1 MPHIPGHQSSYSYGF
16 SDPFE
21 EFVDTRKNENVDSI
35 PDAFAS
41 IGAFANLPAEQ
52 VANAMSGV
60 FNTAPGGQRGLTQR
74 TNQEILSQN
83 IMANV
88 AKKEYDDNVKELAK
102 VKIYPQGSS
111 DLTSALARVKPG
123 DLFPEIIAPEFVNDD
138 FVRNRAIESRKQ
150 EIEDMETFAD
160 SFRLK
165 SGEAIPYGIG
175 GLGLERN
182 RVFTGGERPPTFT
195 TFDSRLISDRTFP
208 GLEQER
214 ARTQELE
221 NINRAFRE
229 SLGLGTYELPIG
241 GISGAGFQPMV
252 TPEMQDVTGA
262 PSFIQN
268 FGSQL
273 NIKPGGPTPADNI
286 ISNVLPVTEPSAM
299 GYSTT
304 PMTRDLPDTYVN
316 PETGE
321 LVVGPGGDI
330 DVTSEVRR
338 QALADALGQG
348 KLGLGAG
355 RLSVSDLNKIAAQTA
370 DEIAPVQPGRETTTV
385 APEDITYDPRTGTY
399 GEATTVPSG
408 IQETTKKE
416 KTTAE
421 KIKEMTED
429 AGTTEGPIPGV
440 SSAFGT
446 EEYPLT
452 YIAPNGTVYNWKSD
466 GKGGAIFEFKEG
478 ELAFKAS
485 QVSGELRDSTS
496 TGKEV
501 KGTVTSVKPG
511 GPPAAAV
518 TATPGGTTAAG
529 TPTIPAGTITPSAAN
544 LFANQYEEGLEPF
557 EQYLRYRQSAF
568 PDATLG
574 QRIAA
579 QPSLGYGYQPT
590 LGRFLLGTAA
600 ERFLPQE
607 GLSPGAEFAS
617 YLRGQPR
624 ADLSQIR
631 QEYANLAQALGAYG
645 GAQDVSQINQ
655 PVARYTGIFG
665 APGEDKLRGNILS
678 ATQAA
683 LGCSAFLDDR
693 SLGRV
698 YDAMEQQYGAD
709 VGARFADFVG
719 RGFGLQGN
727 LPTTPVA
734 PNPMS
739 YPIANSSAY
748 DDIYN
753 KPNPVMSNPYGMFG

>member
-111 DLTSALARVKPG
+111 DLTSALAKVKPG
-123 DLFPEIIAPEFVNDD
+123 DLFPETIAPEFVNDD

-165 SGEAIPYGIG
+165 SGEALPYGIG
-175 GLGLERN
+175 GLGLVNN
-182 RVFTGGERPPTFT
+182 RVFRGGERAPTFT
-195 TFDSRLISDRTFP
+195 TFDPTPIRDRTYP
-208 GLEQER
+208 GLAQER
-214 ARTQELE
+214 ARTEELE
-221 NINRAFRE
+221 NINRAFIE
-229 SLGLGTYELPIG
+229 SQGLGTYELPIG
-241 GISGAGFQPMV
+241 GISGAGFQPMI
-252 TPEMQDVTGA
+252 TPEMQDVSGT
-262 PSFIQN
+262 PSFVRN

-273 NIKPGGPTPADNI
+273 SIEP
-286 ISNVLPVTEPSAM
+286 NVIAPILPVTEPSAM

-304 PMTRDLPDTYVN
+304 PMTRYLPDTYLN
-316 PETGE
+316 RETGE
-321 LVVGPGGDI
+321 IVVDTGGNI

-348 KLGLGAG
+348 NLGLGAG
-355 RLSVSDLNKIAAQTA
+355 RLSLSDFNKIAAQTA
-370 DEIAPVQPGRETTTV
+370 DQIAPVQPGRETTTV
-385 APEDITYDPRTGTY
+385 APENITYSSYDPRTGTY

-416 KTTAE
+416 KTQAE
-421 KIKEMTED
+421 KIAD
-429 AGTTEGPIPGV
+429 AVATDDADTTEGGWNQQPWV
-440 SSAFGT
+440 
-446 EEYPLT
+446 
-452 YIAPNGTVYNWKSD
+452 APNGNEYNWKSD
-466 GKGGAIFEFKEG
+466 GKGGTIWETEEG
-478 ELAFKAS
+478 RLAFSAMNAMAAGQDITS
-485 QVSGELRDSTS
+485 PTGE
-496 TGKEV
+496 TGGTMKV
-501 KGTVTSVKPG
+501 ATPTDVTTTTAPTTTTDKTVT
-511 GPPAAAV
+511 A
-518 TATPGGTTAAG
+518 
-529 TPTIPAGTITPSAAN
+529 PTIPEGTITPSATN

-557 EQYLRYRQSAF
+557 QQYLRYRQSAF

-683 LGCSAFLDDR
+683 LGGSAFLDDR

-727 LPTTPVA
+727 LPTIPVA
-734 PNPMS
+734 PNPISSPM
-739 YPIANSSAY
+739 ANPSAY

-753 KPNPVMSNPYGMFG
+753 KSNPVMSNPYGMFG